1 MLTDAQKETVREWVR
16 AGASLSNIQN
26 RLRDELG
33 TPMTYMDVRM
43 LVLDLGVAVK
53 DKEKP
58 VEKKPQPAPPPAAAN
73 GEEGL
78 DEFADEDVQTT
89 PIPEPGL
96 GGGSVAVEVDRLMR
110 PGYLVSGT
118 VVFSDGTKAK
128 WGLDQMGRLALDA
141 GKPGYSPSREDI
153 QAFQQALH
161 QELRKRGF

>member
-1 MLTDAQKETVREWVR
+1 MLTDAQKATVKEWLQ
-16 AGASLSNIQN
+16 AGASLSIVQS

-33 TPMTYMDVRM
+33 VAMTYMDVRL
-43 LVLDLGVAVK
+43 LVLDLGVAVRER
-53 DKEKP
+53 EKP
-58 VEKKPQPAPPPAAAN
+58 VEKKSPPPPPAANA
-73 GEEGL
+73 EEGL
-78 DEFADEDVQTT
+78 DEFAEEEVETT
-89 PIPEPGL
+89 PLPEPGL
-96 GGGSVAVEVDRLMR
+96 GGAVSVEVDRLMR

-161 QELRKRGF
+161 KELRKRGF